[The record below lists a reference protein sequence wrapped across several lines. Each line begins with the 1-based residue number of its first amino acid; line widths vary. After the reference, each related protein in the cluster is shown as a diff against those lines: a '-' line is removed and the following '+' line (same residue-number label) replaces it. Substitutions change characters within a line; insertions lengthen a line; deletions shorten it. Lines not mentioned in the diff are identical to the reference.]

1 MSSIKKKWIIT
12 FVPDEWSDSYQTR
25 HHLMISLSEFYN
37 IIWVS
42 NPKSFLT
49 HGLSFSMKLEKTQV
63 LGLEVLNLKFPMALT
78 FKDFNR
84 PIINLL
90 AKALNKTFSRIYLIM
105 LKRKIKTFLIKDPI
119 IYVWRPE
126 FFQVASGLFK
136 NVTKCYHIDDEY
148 SFNLQQDLPVSR
160 FEKAALRNS
169 DVVFIHS
176 KSLMEKKGRYN
187 SNSIMLPNAVSSS
200 SLKPSE
206 KLISTLKVSETLIFE
221 SRRPVIGYVGQIKRQ
236 LDFELLFQLVNKLPQ
251 YNFVFIGKIKKQHK
265 EVNDGWSRIEK
276 FQNVHYLGEKK
287 SSELAYYIQKFDVAI
302 MPYLNNVY
310 TKYIFP
316 LKLYEY
322 MASGCQIIST
332 NLPNLKE
339 YGEFIFLN
347 DDIVGWKKSINDIL
361 EQGRVKKESQALVEC
376 ASQNT
381 WESRAEVVYK
391 ELSAYDKK

>member
-1 MSSIKKKWIIT
+1 MGSIKKKWIIT

-49 HGLSFSMKLEKTQV
+49 HGLSLSMKLEKTHV
-63 LGLEVLNLKFPMALT
+63 MGLEVLNLDFPIVFT
-78 FKDFNR
+78 FKEFNR

-90 AKALNKTFSRIYLIM
+90 AKALNKTFAPIYLIM

-126 FFQVASGLFK
+126 YFQVVSRLFK

-148 SFNLQQDLPVSR
+148 SFNLQEDLPVSR
-160 FEKAALRNS
+160 LEKAALLNS
-169 DVVFIHS
+169 DIVFIHS
-176 KSLMEKKGRYN
+176 KSLMEKKGCYN
-187 SNSIMLPNAVSSS
+187 TNSIMIPNAVSSS
-200 SLKPSE
+200 SFIPSE
-206 KLISTLKVSETLIFE
+206 KLISTLKISEPLFFE
-221 SRRPVIGYVGQIKRQ
+221 LNRPVIGYVGQIKRQ
-236 LDFELLFQLVNKLPQ
+236 LDFELLFQLVSTLPQ
-251 YNFVFIGKIKKQHK
+251 YNFVFIGRIKKEHK
-265 EVNDGWSRIEK
+265 EVNEGWSRIEK

-287 SSELAYYIQKFDVAI
+287 SDELPGYIQRFDIAI

-322 MASGCQIIST
+322 MASGRQIIST
-332 NLPNLKE
+332 NLPNLQE
-339 YGEFIFLN
+339 YTEFIFLN
-347 DDIVGWKKSINDIL
+347 ENVQGWKNSINEIL
-361 EQGRVKKESQALVEC
+361 EQGMVKKESQALVEC

-381 WESRAEVVYK
+381 WDSRAELVFK